1 MRLPS
6 SRGRGAGQPVRG
18 GRRCTAGLG
27 GGSNWGA
34 GGERACAGRAPL
46 RSSGLPAWR
55 RAALAG
61 CRAAGACVFWA
72 LTWAPP
78 PPAPGGSSPASSVP
92 ISKGRLALGTWQVS
106 SSRGRRWCRQPGRP
120 ALRGRAAACGACRRA
135 RLCASA
141 RRRVRQAARLAQR
154 LDSGRAASLS
164 PRNKGHLFERTPQPR
179 RLPEHRCHATGH
191 QAGGRARLR
200 ALPVS
205 HLGLSAAAAWPVA
218 FSLW

>member
-1 MRLPS
+1 MHRLHSFTTCGIWLAVLAVPPGPKSWPISYPTQPTKSPPPPRPNPNRKMTQPPTHRSRALTWPRSQDSLDRIAPEGRMYRHDDEGPDDMPAHVKSSLMGASLTVRGVAGRVRLPS

-78 PPAPGGSSPASSVP
+78 PPAPGGSSPAS
-92 ISKGRLALGTWQVS
+92 
-106 SSRGRRWCRQPGRP
+106 
-120 ALRGRAAACGACRRA
+120 
-135 RLCASA
+135 
-141 RRRVRQAARLAQR
+141 
-154 LDSGRAASLS
+154 
-164 PRNKGHLFERTPQPR
+164 
-179 RLPEHRCHATGH
+179 
-191 QAGGRARLR
+191 
-200 ALPVS
+200 
-205 HLGLSAAAAWPVA
+205 
-218 FSLW
+218 